1 METRSLG
8 KMGIKGKSRYNNFY
22 RFLRAF
28 SAKGLIPQDSKIRE
42 GYIDTHAMIVCP
54 ICQKQPR
61 AVYCPHCINTSPH
74 LLLRHKLQLIQIN
87 HYNNELRQ
95 KIDSILTDAL
105 DNRHNSTDSANNVLA
120 RQMVTL
126 DVLHYKKNVNKLNH
140 KKQQLSKL
148 VESKRDKIRLLRELL
163 SQNYERSPNMQEDM
177 LTTEYTDTKDKL
189 GQITKVVDNIK
200 AIKFQELVQWF
211 VVRTRNNHTFPYTIS
226 FQPVVNLHSL
236 GKLPRNIVRSSLET
250 MIQFIHYAGDIL
262 LVDLPYTDIEIGVTR
277 ASTRDFNDFTT
288 AITKIFINVM
298 ELAWLLQLM
307 PRYGVSER
315 ALVRHVLHEYDLDG
329 IFYHTITNRDIS
341 YSGVTR
347 GRSPCELTYDTCY
360 HEIST
365 LVQSTSVTE
374 EPSMLEREK
383 WFVVE

>member
-1 METRSLG
+1 
-8 KMGIKGKSRYNNFY
+8 
-22 RFLRAF
+22 
-28 SAKGLIPQDSKIRE
+28 
-42 GYIDTHAMIVCP
+42 
-54 ICQKQPR
+54 
-61 AVYCPHCINTSPH
+61 
-74 LLLRHKLQLIQIN
+74 
-87 HYNNELRQ
+87 
-95 KIDSILTDAL
+95 
-105 DNRHNSTDSANNVLA
+105 
-120 RQMVTL
+120 
-126 DVLHYKKNVNKLNH
+126 
-140 KKQQLSKL
+140 
-148 VESKRDKIRLLRELL
+148 
-163 SQNYERSPNMQEDM
+163 
-177 LTTEYTDTKDKL
+177 
-189 GQITKVVDNIK
+189 
-200 AIKFQELVQWF
+200 
-211 VVRTRNNHTFPYTIS
+211 
-226 FQPVVNLHSL
+226 
-236 GKLPRNIVRSSLET
+236 

-262 LVDLPYTDIEIGVTR
+262 LVDLPYTDIEIGIAR

-329 IFYHTITNRDIS
+329 IFYHTITNRDIF